1 MISDIVMES
10 NTNNPGQF
18 VFRVDD
24 GVSNKTC
31 SLNTGNAL
39 WYLANGRKNVKMTTY
54 VEIISEKPVSE
65 KPVEIVYG
73 AATYINT
80 VSLLNAISSC

>member
-1 MISDIVMES
+1 MISDFVMES

-31 SLNTGNAL
+31 SLNTGNAFIPLL
-39 WYLANGRKNVKMTTY
+39 WYLMHGRKNYENDITQLRYIRTTY
-54 VEIISEKPVSE
+54 I
-65 KPVEIVYG
+65 
-73 AATYINT
+73 
-80 VSLLNAISSC
+80 

>member
-1 MISDIVMES
+1 MISDSVMES

-31 SLNTGNAL
+31 SLNTGNVYML
-39 WYLANGRKNVKMTTY
+39 HTITMV
-54 VEIISEKPVSE
+54 II
-65 KPVEIVYG
+65 
-73 AATYINT
+73 
-80 VSLLNAISSC
+80 